1 MKNSVMSHDIT
12 EFIFKL
18 ARVEPLSVLE
28 GCFPLMLR

>member
-12 EFIFKL
+12 EFFKL
-18 ARVEPLSVLE
+18 TIVEPLSVLE